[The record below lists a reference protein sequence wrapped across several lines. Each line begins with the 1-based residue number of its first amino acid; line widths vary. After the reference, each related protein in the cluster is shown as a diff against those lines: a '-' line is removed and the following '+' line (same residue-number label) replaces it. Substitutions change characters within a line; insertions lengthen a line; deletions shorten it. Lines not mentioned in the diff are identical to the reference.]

1 MKHLCLRQ
9 IVSVALICSTFVA
22 LTACKTKESETS
34 ADTTPSTSETIVTI
48 TTPSTEQTTLPVID
62 GSLPTDNSQEVTW
75 NESTLPNPVTL
86 YATVSAGQ
94 FLRVRKGP
102 DVKYDIAGTLIR
114 GQAVTVVATAPNN
127 WYRTEDGYYVSG
139 KYLKT
144 TQPT

>member
-1 MKHLCLRQ
+1 MKHFCLRQ
-9 IVSVALICSTFVA
+9 IVSVALVCSTVA
-22 LTACKTKESETS
+22 AFTACSSKESETTVE
-34 ADTTPSTSETIVTI
+34 TTPTTSETIVTI
-48 TTPSTEQTTLPVID
+48 TTPSTEQTTLPVIV
-62 GSLPTDNSQEVTW
+62 GPLPTDNSQEVTW
-75 NESTLPNPVTL
+75 NESTLPKEVTL

-102 DVKYDIAGTLIR
+102 DTKYDIAGTLVR

-127 WYRTEDGYYVSG
+127 WYKTSDGYYVSG